1 MTSNSKRQER
11 SIALRQALDA
21 RILVLDGAMGT
32 MIQGYGLTEDEFRG
46 ERFRDHP
53 TALFGANDLLCLT
66 RPDVIEEI
74 HVAYFEAGADVVET
88 NTFNSTR
95 VSMSDYGLEES
106 VYEINREAARIARR
120 AAAAVTER
128 DSSRP
133 RFVCGSMGPT
143 SQTCS
148 LSPRVEDPGY
158 RAIDFVTLA
167 EHYTEQAR
175 GLLDGGADV
184 LMVETIFDTLNAKA
198 ALFGITGLFQELGYS
213 VPVMVSGTITDAS
226 GRTLSGQTVEAF
238 YNSVRHVPLLSVGL
252 NCALG
257 AEQLRPYLE
266 ELATISEFAV
276 SCHPNA
282 GLPNEFGEYDEV
294 PTATAAIIRDFATS
308 GFVNIVGGCCGTTP
322 DHVRA
327 IAEAVAGVAPRGHR
341 EIPAMTR
348 LSGLEAL
355 SLGSDSLF
363 ANIGERTNVTGSAR
377 FRTLIS
383 EDAFETALEVARQQV
398 DSGAQLLDV
407 NMDEGLLDSPASMT
421 RFLNLIASEPDIA
434 RIPVVIDSSRWDV
447 IEAGLRCV
455 QGRSVVNSLS
465 LKDGEEEFLERA
477 RRVHRYGAS
486 VIVMAFDEE
495 GQAETVERKVSICER
510 AYALLTE
517 EIGFAPEDL
526 IFDPNIFAVATGIP
540 EHNKYAIEFIEAVRE
555 IKRRMPGVKTS
566 GGVSNVSFSF
576 RGSPRIREAMHTAF
590 LYHAIHAGLDMAIVN
605 AGALPVYDDIPDELL
620 TGVEDVLFDRR
631 PDATERLLALATQ
644 YQGTT
649 RVDETDDSWR
659 EGSVEARLE
668 HALVHGITDF
678 IEADTEEARQALPRA
693 LHVIE
698 GPLMAGMNEVGDRF
712 GEGRMFL
719 PQVVKS
725 ARVMKR
731 SVAHLLPYLE
741 AEDDGASSS
750 AGKILLATVKG
761 DVHDIGKNI
770 VAVVLQCNGYEVI
783 DLGVMVP
790 AEEIL
795 RVAREEQV
803 DVIGLSG
810 LITPSLDQMVHMAD
824 EMERLKMDVPLL
836 IGGATTSRRHT
847 AVRIEP
853 GYSAGP
859 TVHVLDASRAVGVL
873 SNLLNASRAP
883 VYRADLRKEYAEE
896 RAAHAERNAKTRL
909 LELSSARGR
918 AAVVDWDA
926 IGPAEPRHP
935 GVHEFPDYPLE
946 ELAQYID
953 WTPFFQTWEM
963 KGAFPALLDDPTTG
977 EAARRLHEDALG
989 MLNRLISEGQLRASG
1004 VAGLFPARRDGDD
1017 VVILAPDGS
1026 IEARAHFLRQQF
1038 DKGSDRVNA
1047 CLADFISEE
1056 APDHLGAFVVTAGVG
1071 LEEIVAE
1078 FDRQEDDYSSIMAK
1092 ALADRL
1098 AEAFAERLH
1107 ERVRREFWGYETD
1120 EAPDNT
1126 GLIAEHYIGIRPAP
1140 GYPAC
1145 PDHTEKSTIFAL
1157 LDAERRTGAVLT
1169 DSFAMHPAAT
1179 VAGWY
1184 FAHPDASYFGVGR
1197 IGRDQVESYAS
1208 RKGMSVEEAE
1218 RWLAPSLGYE
1228 SKGVGS

>member
-1 MTSNSKRQER
+1 MTSISKRQDR
-11 SIALRQALDA
+11 SAALTQALA
-21 RILVLDGAMGT
+21 SRILVLDGAMGT
-32 MIQGYGLTEDEFRG
+32 MIQGYGLSEDGFRG
-46 ERFRDHP
+46 EEFRDHP
-53 TALFGANDLLCLT
+53 TSLLGANDLLSLT
-66 RPDVIEEI
+66 HPDIIEEI
-74 HVAYFEAGADVVET
+74 HVSYFEAGADIVET
-88 NTFNSTR
+88 NTFNGTR
-95 VSMSDYGLEES
+95 VSMSDYGLEDS
-106 VYEINREAARIARR
+106 VYRINRAAAQVARR
-120 AAAAVTER
+120 AAQTVQDR
-128 DSSRP
+128 DPGRP

-158 RAIDFVTLA
+158 RSIDFATLA
-167 EHYTEQAR
+167 GQYAEQAR
-175 GLLDGGADV
+175 GLIEGGVDL

-198 ALFGITGLFQELGYS
+198 ALFGISGLFEEIGFS
-213 VPVMVSGTITDAS
+213 VPIMVSGTITDAS
-226 GRTLSGQTVEAF
+226 GRTLSGQTLEAF
-238 YNSVRHVPLLSVGL
+238 YNSMRHVPLLSIGL

-257 AEQLRPYLE
+257 AEQLRPYLA
-266 ELATISEFAV
+266 ELSKLSEFPV

-282 GLPNEFGEYDEV
+282 GLPNEFGEYDET
-294 PTATAAIIRDFATS
+294 PSATAAIVREFATS

-322 DHVRA
+322 DHIRS
-327 IAEAVAGVAPRGHR
+327 IAAAVAEVSPRR
-341 EIPAMTR
+341 PPEIPARTR

-355 SLGSDSLF
+355 SIGEESLF

-377 FRTLIS
+377 FRTLIA
-383 EDAFETALEVARQQV
+383 EEAYETALEVAGQQV
-398 DSGAQLLDV
+398 NSGAQLLDV
-407 NMDEGLLDSPASMT
+407 NMDEGLLDSPAAMT

-434 RIPVVIDSSRWDV
+434 RIPIVIDSSRWDV

-465 LKDGEEEFLERA
+465 LKDGEETFLDRA
-477 RRVHRYGAS
+477 RLVHRYGAS

-495 GQAETVERKVSICER
+495 GQAETAERKVAICER
-510 AYALLTE
+510 AYTLLTE
-517 EIGFAPEDL
+517 QVGFVPEDL

-540 EHNKYAIEFIEAVRE
+540 EHNRYALAFIEAVKE

-576 RGSPRIREAMHTAF
+576 RGSPRVREAMHTAF
-590 LYHAIHAGLDMAIVN
+590 LFHAIEAGLHMAIVN
-605 AGALPVYDDIPDELL
+605 AGALPVYDDIPPELL
-620 TGVEDVLFDRR
+620 IGVEDVLFDRR
-631 PDATERLLALATQ
+631 VDATDRLLELATR

-649 RVDETDDSWR
+649 RVDESDDSWR
-659 EGSVEARLE
+659 EGSVESRLT
-668 HALVHGITDF
+668 HALVHGITEHID
-678 IEADTEEARQALPRA
+678 ADTEEARLALPRA
-693 LHVIE
+693 LDVIE

-741 AEDDGASSS
+741 AEDDDASSS

-770 VAVVLQCNGYEVI
+770 VAVVLQCNGYEVV

-795 RVAREEQV
+795 RVAREEEV

-824 EMERLKMDVPLL
+824 EMERLEMQLPLL

-853 GYSAGP
+853 SYSAGP

-883 VYRADLRKEYAEE
+883 VYQAEIRDEYAAE
-896 RAAHAERNAKTRL
+896 RAAHAARAEATRL
-909 LELSSARGR
+909 LAIDEARAR
-918 AAVVDWDA
+918 AAVIDWTTT
-926 IGPAEPRHP
+926 GPVIPKHP
-935 GVHEFPDYPLE
+935 GVHEFGDYSLD
-946 ELAQYID
+946 ELTGYID
-953 WTPFFQTWEM
+953 WTPFFRTWEM
-963 KGAFPALLDDPTTG
+963 KGVFPRLLDDPRTG
-977 EAARRLHEDALG
+977 EAARVLHADALE
-989 MLNRLISEGQLRASG
+989 LLDRIVSEGRLRANG
-1004 VAGLFPARRDGDD
+1004 VVGLFPAQRDGDD
-1017 VVILAPDGS
+1017 VRILGSDGS
-1026 IEARAHFLRQQF
+1026 TRATAHFLRQQF
-1038 DKGSDRVNA
+1038 DKGTERVNA
-1047 CLADFISEE
+1047 CLSDYVAAETV
-1056 APDHLGAFVVTAGVG
+1056 DHLGAFVVTAGLG
-1071 LEEIVAE
+1071 LEDLCAE
-1078 FDRQEDDYSSIMAK
+1078 FDAEDDDYSSIMAK

-1107 ERVRREFWGYETD
+1107 EHVRRELWGYETQEGRD
-1120 EAPDNT
+1120 TPA
-1126 GLIAEHYIGIRPAP
+1126 LIAEKYQGIRPAP

-1145 PDHTEKSTIFAL
+1145 PDHTEKATLFAL
-1157 LDAERRTGAVLT
+1157 LDAERRTGTSLT
-1169 DSFAMHPAAT
+1169 ESFAMYPGAT

-1184 FAHPDASYFGVGR
+1184 FAHPEAAYFGVGR
-1197 IGRDQVESYAS
+1197 IGRDQVKDYAA
-1208 RKGMSVEEAE
+1208 RKQMSVKDTE
-1218 RWLAPSLGYE
+1218 RWLAPSLGYDP
-1228 SKGVGS
+1228 KGGA